1 MSLCDLSGAGYSPTP
16 GPPGGKK
23 KEKVQRQ
30 RNVFIGNNRGD
41 SEMAALGE
49 FISLPV
55 GGVGFWHTG
64 ELKKKI
70 VIKIFHFHFV

>member
-1 MSLCDLSGAGYSPTP
+1 MSLCDLSGAGYSPSP
-16 GPPGGKK
+16 DLLGEKK

-55 GGVGFWHTG
+55 GGVDFWHTG
-64 ELKKKI
+64 EIKKNCD
-70 VIKIFHFHFV
+70 KIFHFHFV